1 MRNDNLSIPIIREI
15 DLFYEAHAALHV
27 MFECVC
33 DHEYCGQRAEGSAGQ
48 SGCEWLEGACAVYVD
63 ASMKTVGAD

>member
-1 MRNDNLSIPIIREI
+1 
-15 DLFYEAHAALHV
+15 